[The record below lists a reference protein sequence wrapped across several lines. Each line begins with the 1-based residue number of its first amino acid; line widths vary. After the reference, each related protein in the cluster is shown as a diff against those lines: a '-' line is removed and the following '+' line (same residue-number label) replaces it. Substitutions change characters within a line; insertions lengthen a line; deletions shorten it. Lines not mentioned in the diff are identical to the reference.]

1 MFFLHFFRF
10 QKKWRAEPAVTAVKV
25 CKPSKPRSRG
35 RLIVHDRISRFHV
48 LPFPASRAHRSPF
61 VHPLVGGSAPNSH
74 SFRPCRACNKNTNGR
89 ANARPPVFESNLSE
103 SRFSLLLPQQVFIQR
118 QRLCMHLF
126 GHGLAGFG
134 RGGLFGLRRIGG
146 GRRSPRP
153 PENSAHM
160 LHMLHVH
167 HIPKAYDVF
176 LQKPSGVLPENVEIV
191 GIGIDFCLSGLVRLP
206 QNPFVHKDRHHF

>member
-1 MFFLHFFRF
+1 MRFEPFFS
-10 QKKWRAEPAVTAVKV
+10 EPTI
-25 CKPSKPRSRG
+25 RN
-35 RLIVHDRISRFHV
+35 
-48 LPFPASRAHRSPF
+48 PFPPFRDRERPSTNHHKQMDAHLR
-61 VHPLVGGSAPNSH
+61 VRL
-74 SFRPCRACNKNTNGR
+74 
-89 ANARPPVFESNLSE
+89 NLKAIYFF
-103 SRFSLLLPQQVFIQR
+103 RFSLLLPQQVFIQR

-134 RGGLFGLRRIGG
+134 RGGLFSLRRIGG

-160 LHMLHVH
+160 RHMLHM
-167 HIPKAYDVF
+167 PKAPDVF

-206 QNPFVHKDRHHF
+206 QNPLVHKDRHHF

>member
-1 MFFLHFFRF
+1 MAANRESCSPPYCCEAEIRPSACSFLLALFRCHS
-10 QKKWRAEPAVTAVKV
+10 PV
-25 CKPSKPRSRG
+25 PP
-35 RLIVHDRISRFHV
+35 V
-48 LPFPASRAHRSPF
+48 LPFPASRAHRYPF
-61 VHPLVGGSAPNSH
+61 VHPLVGGSAPNSP
-74 SFRPCRACNKNTNGR
+74 SFRPCRARNENTNGR

-153 PENSAHM
+153 PENSASY
-160 LHMLHVH
+160 
-167 HIPKAYDVF
+167 ASYA
-176 LQKPSGVLPENVEIV
+176 Q
-191 GIGIDFCLSGLVRLP
+191 GI
-206 QNPFVHKDRHHF
+206 

>member
-1 MFFLHFFRF
+1 MFFFTFFSF
-10 QKKWRAEPAVTAVKV
+10 SKKWRAEPAFTAVKV

-35 RLIVHDRISRFHV
+35 QLIVHDRISRFHV

-61 VHPLVGGSAPNSH
+61 VHPLVGGSAPNSP

-126 GHGLAGFG
+126 GHGLASFG

-160 LHMLHVH
+160 LHM
-167 HIPKAYDVF
+167 PKTYDVF

-206 QNPFVHKDRHHF
+206 QNPLVHKDRHHF